1 MLSKTTKLILLMI
14 PAALLL
20 ICVNGKRA
28 QAEKIELTLEQAI
41 GLGLKNSSGIR
52 SKAYSMGAAAA
63 DVANAKASQYTDI
76 SVSANYSHL
85 FEQPKTDDMEYD
97 FGSGPVT
104 IPGSYL
110 AAKDS
115 ISIAMSAQ
123 QTLFTFGKIQSG
135 ITLAEEGLRGARIDL
150 EEEKRSLIMQI
161 RRAFYGYLLAREVRV
176 VQEQTLQNKQAA
188 LDIARNRYEAG
199 LGTELDVLRAESDL
213 KNFLP
218 EVISARNEVEFAV
231 LAVIDLLELDTAET
245 EYEIVL
251 IGDLEPTYHDFTKE
265 QLVERAMEENSNLQ
279 QYRTGI
285 KAAEYQEALARKET
299 LPVIAGFARYSLE
312 SGFDSTTG
320 ENQFS
325 GEGSWSD
332 LLTVGLSVQMPLSA
346 LFPWSGENARAK
358 KADFTLKAQRE
369 ELSSLEGGIQL
380 GIQRALLEL
389 EEEKA
394 KISSGKMQ
402 VELAQRVLDTS
413 EQSFAN
419 GLITSTELKDAQLN
433 LNAAQLG
440 HLTAIFNYNMAL
452 YDLYDLV
459 GVLGIE

>member
-1 MLSKTTKLILLMI
+1 MLTKIIKLILLWI
-14 PAALLL
+14 PASFFLFC
-20 ICVNGKRA
+20 INGQGA
-28 QAEKIELTLEQAI
+28 QAERIELTLEQAI
-41 GLGLKNSSGIR
+41 GLGLRNSSGLR

-63 DVANAKASQYTDI
+63 AVANAKAARYTGI
-76 SVSANYSHL
+76 SASANYSHL

-123 QTLFTFGKIQSG
+123 QKLFTFGKIQNE
-135 ITLAEEGLRGARIDL
+135 IKLAEEGMKGAQIDL
-150 EEEKRSLIMQI
+150 DEEKRTLIMQI
-161 RRAFYGYLLAREVRV
+161 KRAFYGYLLSREVRG

-188 LDIARNRYEAG
+188 LDIARNRYEVG
-199 LGTELDVLRAESDL
+199 LGTELEVLRAESDM
-213 KNFLP
+213 KNFMP
-218 EVISARNEVEFAV
+218 EVISARNEVEFAI
-231 LAVIDLLELDTAET
+231 LAIIDLLDLETAET
-245 EYEIVL
+245 DFEIVL
-251 IGDLEPTYHDFTKE
+251 IGDLEPKYHDFKKE
-265 QLVERAMEENSNLQ
+265 QLVERALEENYNLQ

-285 KAAEYQEALARKET
+285 KAAEYQEVLVQKEK

-312 SGFDSTTG
+312 SGFDSMTG
-320 ENQFS
+320 ENKFS

-369 ELSSLEGGIQL
+369 GLSSLEGGIQL
-380 GIQRALLEL
+380 GIQRALLKL
-389 EEEKA
+389 EEEEA

-402 VELAQRVLDTS
+402 VELAQRVLQTS

-419 GLITSTELKDAQLN
+419 GLISSTELKDAQLN

-440 HLTAIFNYNMAL
+440 RLSAIYNYNMAL

-459 GVLGIE
+459 GVISIE